1 MKSYM
6 NWRRKSDNSTTKMI
20 LGTVAGM
27 AVGLT
32 AGLLT
37 APCAGKDMRRILFKR
52 TNEVLEKAGKTLSE
66 SKQQE
71 E

>member
-1 MKSYM
+1 MRNYM
-6 NWRRKSDNSTTKMI
+6 NWRRKSDNSTAKVI

-37 APCAGKDMRRILFKR
+37 APCAGKDMRKILFKR
-52 TNEVLEKAGKTLSE
+52 TNEVLEKVEKTLSE
-66 SKQQE
+66 SK
-71 E
+71 